1 MPPQDNS
8 FNIANFAEEAGI
20 NAGERPGLELGVT
33 ARNLIPS
40 LKKNL
45 GDIVAA
51 VTSPIDT
58 AKGLLGVAG
67 GYASKAGVPGL
78 SDYAPYA
85 DAMNQMIVD
94 RYGGVENLM
103 DTIETDPV
111 GVLMDFSGISG
122 VGGKLAKMSG
132 FENAGDLITA
142 AGNAVDPINQ
152 GINVAGS
159 TIGAAIPRNFPE
171 NVYASGAKLGTTLDP
186 KDRSTYLRTA
196 VEEGIMPNDA
206 GLAKLARL
214 QSELRTQID
223 NLIDQA
229 SESGSAVDATV
240 LFDSLNEMRKSIN
253 EGMSADKLGDLEQI
267 AKVEN
272 KLMQS
277 IYGEEAADWGV
288 TVPKPLTARQL
299 QDIKYD
305 VYQRGYRSSRQDKPP
320 LREQAYQAIGRDARR
335 NVEALSGP
343 QVAPLN
349 QRLGN
354 LLEMQRPLE
363 RASNRIYQ
371 RNLFSLPQTIGASS
385 GVASGDLATGL
396 LGYGLGS
403 IITPENQARLGI
415 GLERLRQMPRN
426 PMQTITSA
434 APGRGLLRTGA
445 YSGRAQQG
453 LRNRGLLR

>member
-8 FNIANFAEEAGI
+8 FDITAFADEAGI
-20 NAGERPGLELGVT
+20 NVGQEPGLELGVT

-58 AKGLLGVAG
+58 AKGLLSVAG
-67 GYASKAGVPGL
+67 GYASKAGMPGL

-85 DAMNQMIVD
+85 DAMNQMIVE

-103 DTIETDPV
+103 NTIETDPV
-111 GVLMDFSGISG
+111 GVAMDFSGVAG

-142 AGNAVDPINQ
+142 AGNAVDPIRQ
-152 GINVAGS
+152 GTNVAVA
-159 TIGAAIPRNFPE
+159 GARLIPESLPE
-171 NVYASGAKLGTTLDP
+171 NLYAGGAKLGTTLDP
-186 KDRSTYLRTA
+186 QQRSVINRTA

-229 SESGSAVDATV
+229 SESGNPVDATV
-240 LFDSLNEMRKSIN
+240 LFDSLNEMRKSID
-253 EGMSADKLGDLEQI
+253 EGMSADRLGDLEQI

-288 TVPKPLTARQL
+288 TFPKPLTVRQL

-335 NVEALSGP
+335 NVENLAGP
-343 QVAPLN
+343 EVAPLN

-354 LLEMQRPLE
+354 LLEMQRPME
-363 RASNRIYQ
+363 RAANRIYQ
-371 RNLFSLPQTIGASS
+371 RNLVSLPQTIAAAGGYGAAGPVG
-385 GVASGDLATGL
+385 GVSGL
-396 LGYGLGS
+396 LLGGLL
-403 IITPENQARLGI
+403 TPSTQARLGI
-415 GLERLRQMPRN
+415 GLERLRS
-426 PMQTITSA
+426 IT
-434 APGRGLLRTGA
+434 PGQRDVASGLLTGTA
-445 YSGRAQQG
+445 YGGRAQEG
-453 LRNRGLLR
+453 LWNRGLLR